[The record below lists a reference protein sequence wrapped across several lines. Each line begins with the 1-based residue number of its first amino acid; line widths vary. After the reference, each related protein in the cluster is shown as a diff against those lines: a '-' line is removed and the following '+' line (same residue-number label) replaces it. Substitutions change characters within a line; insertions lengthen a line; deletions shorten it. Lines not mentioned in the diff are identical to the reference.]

1 MPNNPIRL
9 ECYSR
14 IEAVM
19 KNGVSAYY
27 RKHPDLIG
35 DERSQNAVKESVLGL
50 QAIFAVLDDYVITK
64 KK

>member
-1 MPNNPIRL
+1 MPNNPVRL

-19 KNGVSAYY
+19 KNGVSSYY
-27 RKHPDLIG
+27 RKRPELIG
-35 DERSQNAVKESVLGL
+35 DDRSQNAIKESVIGL
-50 QAIFAVLDDYVITK
+50 QAIFAVLDDYDIVK